1 MFVITPQ
8 DPETYRR
15 QTRRSTLI
23 IALVFI
29 ALAMLFSSVAVALFG
44 QPGGDNLVWNA
55 AGVFTGLLIS
65 AALLRS
71 VFWSKPWMAAAVY
84 GWRLKR
90 SLMRVTNVMHQ
101 VTAGVAAGDPAALK
115 LLRFYHLGLLQMHQL
130 DANSSA
136 HGQMLG
142 EVERHLALLAEQGID
157 PQQERLE
164 ASWLEAVKRHK
175 TP

>member
-29 ALAMLFSSVAVALFG
+29 ALAMLFSSAAVALFG
-44 QPGGDNLVWNA
+44 QPGGDNLLWNA

-101 VTAGVAAGDPAALK
+101 VLS
-115 LLRFYHLGLLQMHQL
+115 LIH
-130 DANSSA
+130 
-136 HGQMLG
+136 
-142 EVERHLALLAEQGID
+142 I
-157 PQQERLE
+157 
-164 ASWLEAVKRHK
+164 
-175 TP
+175 

>member
-8 DPETYRR
+8 DPELYRR

-29 ALAMLFSSVAVALFG
+29 ALAMLFSSAAVALFG
-44 QPGGDNLVWNA
+44 QGSGDNLVWNA
-55 AGVFTGLLIS
+55 TGVGVGLLVC
-65 AALLRS
+65 AALVRT
-71 VFWSKPWMAAAVY
+71 VFWQQPWMAAAVY

-101 VTAGVAAGDPAALK
+101 VTAGVAARDPAALK
-115 LLRFYHLGLLQMHQL
+115 LLRFYHLGLGQMHQL

-157 PQQERLE
+157 PQQERLQ
-164 ASWLEAVKRHK
+164 AQWLEAVKAHQPR
-175 TP
+175 